1 MVLLELDLS
10 IGIDQVPPE
19 SLDLL
24 LQALYLVLLKSLP
37 AIVFVWPYLS
47 LLGAWS

>member
-19 SLDLL
+19 CLDLL

-37 AIVFVWPYLS
+37 TIVFVWSYLS